1 MSQHANFDDELA
13 KSNDEIS
20 SNRLKLLMKG
30 C

>member
-1 MSQHANFDDELA
+1 MSQFAISDDELA